1 MILYTIVT
9 PYLMQKRNNYTEI
22 EHFLADESFRMWV
35 YFNDDQQ
42 DWEEWTLE
50 NSSRAKLL
58 EEARLWLL
66 AMKAPDTNLT
76 SIDVQSALEATWKK
90 IENAEEKKKEKPVLT
105 LLRKRWINGAA
116 AILVLSLLSG
126 WLYHQSNLTK
136 NSILSYNELI
146 NENEEGL
153 VEQTNNSDKPQIIT
167 LSDGSSVLLQPNS
180 KLSYPKIF
188 VGNERKVYLSG
199 EGFFEISK
207 DAKKPFFV
215 YANEIVTKV
224 VGTSFK
230 IKAYTNQPNV
240 EVVVRTGK
248 VKVRSNELISKSKDE
263 LIVLLP
269 NQALRFV
276 RKNLSFN
283 KITDITQDELLSHS
297 TSNIEQLGFEFTDI
311 PVSQIFKTI
320 EQAYIVKIDYPQTKL
335 KDCYLTTSLSD
346 QPLPEKLKIIC
357 KSLGNNTSYEMNG
370 NQIIIMSDGCN

>member
-105 LLRKRWINGAA
+105 LMRKRWINGAA

>member
-76 SIDVQSALEATWKK
+76 SIDVQSALEVTWKK
-90 IENAEEKKKEKPVLT
+90 IENAEEKKKEKPVFT

-269 NQALRFV
+269 NQALRFI